1 MGHGQPARWDPAGRV
16 KPCQQGPDD
25 REDERGFRGRIED
38 EHAALARAPA
48 CRESHVLAEDRD
60 GLGASGGQR
69 LLDRGEG
76 EPPVGEDVVDRG
88 HHVAL
93 RHHREAGQVGGL
105 DIGDIGAGQALAV
118 EGRVRR
124 RVREQPAQ
132 AVTLGG
138 LDPVGAP
145 GQAFQV
151 LRYPGEDLG
160 LEVGAEAPPAGVR
173 SGRCGHRSPGGSGRP
188 AGPAGAGW
196 MRWSAGC
203 PAG

>member
-1 MGHGQPARWDPAGRV
+1 M
-16 KPCQQGPDD
+16 KPGQQGPDD
-25 REDERGFRGRIED
+25 REDERGFRGRFED
-38 EHAALARAPA
+38 EHTALARAPA
-48 CRESHVLAEDRD
+48 CRKSHIPVEHRD
-60 GLGASGGQR
+60 GLGAGDGQR

-76 EPPVGEDVVDRG
+76 EPPVGEDVIDRG

-93 RHHREAGQVGGL
+93 RHHRQAGQAGGL

-138 LDPVGAP
+138 LDPLVAP
-145 GQAFQV
+145 GHALQV
-151 LRYPGEDLG
+151 LRDPGEKLG

-173 SGRCGHRSPGGSGRP
+173 SGCCDH
-188 AGPAGAGW
+188 
-196 MRWSAGC
+196 
-203 PAG
+203 